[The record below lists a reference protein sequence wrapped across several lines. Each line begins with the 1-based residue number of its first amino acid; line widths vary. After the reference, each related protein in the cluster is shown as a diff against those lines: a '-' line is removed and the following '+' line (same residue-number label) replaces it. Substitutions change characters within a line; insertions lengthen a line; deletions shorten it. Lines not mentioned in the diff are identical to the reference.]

1 MAPLPADQAVRQAPA
16 DGEVAGGSS
25 FVDESMITGE
35 SAPVAK
41 RAGSPVISGAQTV
54 GFENL
59 SFRVLWWRP
68 YPGGCWRPSPDSPA
82 PQSSAVRTGCRI
94 PVQKWV

>member
-1 MAPLPADQAVRQAPA
+1 VERRLCPQIKPYAKAPA

-41 RAGSPVISGAQTV
+41 RVGSPVISGAH
-54 GFENL
+54 
-59 SFRVLWWRP
+59 RV
-68 YPGGCWRPSPDSPA
+68 
-82 PQSSAVRTGCRI
+82 
-94 PVQKWV
+94 